1 MNATAHRGGRP
12 ISISDIVDG
21 RRLRPLQIVL
31 VALVLAAL
39 IIDGVDIQLLS
50 LVAPVILKEWAVSR
64 AAFGPAMGAALIGMS
79 IGAGLGGWTGDR
91 YGRKSTLTAS
101 IVLFGVA
108 TLGASLTHGTTPLAL
123 LRLVTGLGFGA
134 AAPNGIALLS
144 EWLPRRAQS
153 RAIGLM
159 SAAIPVGGL
168 IGAAGVYWL
177 LPVYGWRGCFAI
189 CGAATLIVAVA
200 IALFLPESAD
210 FMLAKGKPHRAEAL
224 LKRVLGRDTTLS
236 ESTPAEAVEEPD
248 AAIRQSMFAAV
259 YRRLNGGIW
268 ILFVGINFVAYA
280 IAAWTP
286 VYLTASGFALPQAIG
301 VVFVHSLTA
310 VSFATLTSLV
320 IRRLGTR
327 TPLLVCCAASF
338 LCICLLA
345 AELAGAHGT
354 PSADTRLIVTVAC
367 AGIGG
372 FNGAAIALTYALLA
386 FAYPT
391 ACRARG
397 IGVGIM
403 MGRIGG
409 AGATLLGGALL
420 SLDGDST
427 LPFFV
432 VCGALTASS
441 MIGVSIIDRHIPATR
456 S

>member
-1 MNATAHRGGRP
+1 M
-12 ISISDIVDG
+12 SISDIVDAC
-21 RRLRPLQIVL
+21 RLRPLQVVLIVLVL
-31 VALVLAAL
+31 VALV
-39 IIDGVDIQLLS
+39 IDGVDIQLLS
-50 LVAPVILKEWAVSR
+50 LVAPVILKEWTVSR

-79 IGAGLGGWTGDR
+79 IGAGLGGWSGDR
-91 YGRKSTLTAS
+91 HGRKATLTAS

-108 TLGASLTHGTTPLAL
+108 TLGASLTHGALTLAL
-123 LRLVTGLGFGA
+123 LRLLTGLGFGA

-153 RAIGLM
+153 RAIGLA
-159 SAAIPVGGL
+159 SAAIPIGGL

-177 LPVYGWRGCFAI
+177 LPIYGWRGCFVI
-189 CGAATLIVAVA
+189 CGAATLAIAVA
-200 IALFLPESAD
+200 ILSFLPESAD
-210 FMLAKGKPHRAEAL
+210 FMLAKGRRDRAQAL
-224 LKRVLGRDTTLS
+224 LRRVLGRDVTLA
-236 ESTPAEAVEEPD
+236 ESIST
-248 AAIRQSMFAAV
+248 AASDRPVAATGQSVFAAA
-259 YRRLNGGIW
+259 YRRLNAGIW

-286 VYLTASGFALPQAIG
+286 VYLTASGFTLAQAIG
-301 VVFVHSLTA
+301 VVFVHSLAA
-310 VSFATLTSLV
+310 VGCAALTSLV

-345 AELAGAHGT
+345 STLAAAHGA
-354 PSADTRLIVTVAC
+354 PSGATRLMVTASC
-367 AGIGG
+367 AGVGG

-403 MGRIGG
+403 MGRLGG

-420 SLDGDST
+420 SVDGDST
-427 LPFFV
+427 MPFFV
-432 VCGALTASS
+432 ACGVLTASS
-441 MIGVSIIDRHIPATR
+441 IVGASIIDRHIQATR
-456 S
+456 G